1 MEILQ
6 YLEYGLARLLYNLRG
21 RDAKLF
27 IKGPAFAD
35 FPEPTIE
42 INSPDCG
49 PSNSI
54 MKLEYTQYGEDRFP
68 ELDWSLPPTLAGRV
82 KEYLLVSED
91 PDAPLPT
98 PPTHGLFYAIPPSI
112 TRISASDMALDK
124 EKSAGKKLVLK
135 GGFYAWKN
143 ILGKHYGGPRPPLGH
158 GPHRY
163 FYELIALEEP
173 VDFTKLSEIP
183 TKKEL
188 AVAIV
193 GKVAGWGEW
202 VGVFE
207 KQWK

>member
-1 MEILQ
+1 MEVLQ

-49 PSNSI
+49 PSNST

-68 ELDWSLPPTLAGRV
+68 ELDWSLPPTLAGQV

-91 PDAPLPT
+91 PDAPLPS
-98 PPTHGLFYAIPPSI
+98 PPTHGLCYAIPPST
-112 TRISASDMALDK
+112 TRITASDMALDK
-124 EKSAGKKLVLK
+124 EKSTGKKWVLK
-135 GGFYAWKN
+135 GGFHTSKN

-163 FYELIALEEP
+163 FYELIALKEP
-173 VDFTKLSEIP
+173 VDFTKLSEMP

-188 AVAIV
+188 AAAIV
-193 GKVAGWGEW
+193 RKVAGWGQW